1 MSVVSWTTPRGN
13 LGTIPENQYFKFS
26 LLATDSDEQPLFYS
40 FISGELPAGIYVTK
54 EGEVRGIPTIL
65 SVTSQSAV
73 YAFTVRATNP
83 NGVVA
88 DRSFNITVTNVA
100 GPQILPRPD
109 LIGAW
114 FDGNLLDY
122 QFASVNDNPAAVE
135 TWSVISGSLPPGTTL
150 SADGRLSG
158 YVSVI
163 GENISDLGFE
173 AAPIES
179 VIFDAIPLSTD
190 RYYNF
195 TIQVTDGSKID
206 TVNVRALI
214 VSKGNFTAD
223 NNITLINNTFITID
237 ISADNRYRP
246 IILNAPDSLPVL
258 VAGSTFAYRFLAYDP
273 EEEPVSWEIDELQF
287 SGMDELDAAVNETFY
302 GDGTSGP
309 YALDQSPFS
318 AARVVV
324 QINGVLQTA
333 IDDYVTSG
341 ATLTFSSATPGP
353 LDEIYIQYI
362 STATGFDTLR
372 FDQGSSSLPSG
383 LFINRDTGWIFGTLP
398 SQVEDTKTYNFDVY
412 AYRSL
417 FVNDVSDTVTFSI
430 TVKRD
435 LNEEIVWNTDTN
447 LGSIDNG
454 AVSELEVSAYNTL
467 GKELE
472 YRIIYQPF
480 RKIPQ
485 GLKFLKSG
493 RFTGRVSFRYFSLDG
508 QSAQLN
514 VTSAED
520 LAIGMTVQGVGVAS
534 GCEIT
539 AIVDSNTIEVRPAI
553 YVTQGTILT
562 FTNDVISKS
571 VSTTSNAI
579 STAIDGGAT
588 TFDQICGFT
597 VKATATDG
605 SISSIKSFSIQV
617 YPRNLAPYQNVYL
630 KALPKSTQRLALKE
644 VLTDSTIFP
653 TSLLYR
659 PDDPY
664 FGIQKNLKF
673 LFLAGLSASTAE
685 TFINSIAL
693 NHYFKSINFG
703 DIKTARSIDSNGN
716 VAYEVVYVDLV
727 DPQSYGTSGP
737 PLSISLNNQNSFL
750 YNNQSYNTVYPNS
763 FPNMTARLETG
774 LGYNN
779 RSVLPR
785 WMISVQENG
794 LVLGLTR
801 AVVLAYTQPG
811 ASKLIAYR
819 LKNSVFELNSVDF
832 VTDRYQWDNYLSQF
846 YNTTTNTFDPS
857 RSTTFDKYPNLSSG
871 SDVLDVNI
879 INTVTDSNTF
889 VITNDV
895 TLGQG
900 WDITSIDSD
909 LIIPD
914 STTVTSVNG
923 NILTISSN
931 ITAVGGAAI
940 RLAGTTSVDYAV
952 SSSFNSIDSELL
964 STIRRDLLIDG
975 VLNFTQNETIIFA
988 KQQGFQDD
996 SINDG
1001 WVDGDGTTFIPGYL
1015 EKLGG
1020 TSLVNQRGGQWRIN
1034 WTDLPNLGF
1043 DDDSVGFD
1051 QASVG
1056 FTLSHFEQSD
1066 DSEVNLTFLK
1076 EIIPNQTVKVRSGD
1090 TYPQSTLQYSTP
1102 PGEILPRYIPFAFV
1116 SGVER
1121 TAETTF
1127 DGGTC
1132 VMRTGYSSANASTG
1146 GTTFRSNRDKYII
1159 PETLDKY
1166 IKFPQTGVFV

>member
-88 DRSFNITVTNVA
+88 DRSFNITVTNVV
-100 GPQILPRPD
+100 GPQILPKPD

-150 SADGRLSG
+150 STDGRLSG
-158 YVSVI
+158 YVSII
-163 GENISDLGFE
+163 GENVADLGFE

-195 TIQVTDGSKID
+195 TVQVTDGAKID

-246 IILNAPDSLPVL
+246 IILNAPGSLPVL
-258 VAGSTFAYRFLAYDP
+258 VAGSTFAYRFVAYDP
-273 EEEPVSWEIDELQF
+273 EEEDVSWEIDELQF

-309 YALDQSPFS
+309 YTLDQSPFS

-333 IDDYVTSG
+333 IADYVTAG

-383 LFINRDTGWIFGTLP
+383 LFINRNTGWIFGTLP

-412 AYRSL
+412 AYRTL
-417 FVNDVSDTVTFSI
+417 FVNDVSDTITFSI

-447 LGSIDNG
+447 LGSLDNG
-454 AVSELEVSAYNTL
+454 AISELEVSAYNTL

-472 YRIIYQPF
+472 YSIIYQPF
-480 RKIPQ
+480 RKTPQ

-493 RFTGRVSFRYFSLDG
+493 RFTGRVSFRYFNLDG
-508 QSAQLN
+508 QVAWLN
-514 VTSAED
+514 VQSTED
-520 LAIGMTVQGVGVAS
+520 LAVGMTVQGVGVAS

-539 AIVDSNTIEVRPAI
+539 AIVDSNTIEISPAI

-562 FTNDVISKS
+562 FSNDQISKS

-605 SISSIKSFSIQV
+605 SISSTKSFSVQV
-617 YPRNLAPYQNVYL
+617 TPRNLAPYENVFL
-630 KALPKSTQRLALKE
+630 KALPKPTQRFALKT
-644 VLTDSTIFP
+644 VLTDPTIFP
-653 TSLLYR
+653 PTLLYR

-664 FGIQKNLKF
+664 FGVQKNLKF

-685 TFINSIAL
+685 TFVNSIAL

-703 DIKTARSIDSNGN
+703 DIKTARAVDANGN
-716 VAYEVVYVDLV
+716 VSYEVVYVDLV

-750 YNNQSYNTVYPNS
+750 YNSQSYDTIYPNS

-801 AVVLAYTQPG
+801 AVILAYTQPG

-819 LKNSVFELNSVDF
+819 LKNSGFELNSVDF

-846 YNTTTNTFDPS
+846 YDTTTNTFDPS
-857 RSTTFDKYPNLSSG
+857 RSTTFDKYPNLSAG
-871 SDVLDVNI
+871 SDVLDVTI
-879 INTVTDSNTF
+879 INTVTNSNTF

-900 WDITSIDSD
+900 WDISSIDAN
-909 LIIPD
+909 LIIPAG
-914 STTVTSVNG
+914 TTVTSVNG
-923 NILTISSN
+923 NVLTISSN
-931 ITAVGGAAI
+931 ITAAAGTAI

-964 STIRRDLLIDG
+964 SVIKRDLLIDG
-975 VLNFTQNETIIFA
+975 VFNFTQNETIVFA
-988 KQQGFQDD
+988 KQQGFPDD
-996 SINDG
+996 SLNEG

-1034 WTDLPNLGF
+1034 WTALPNLGF

-1056 FTLSHFEQSD
+1056 FTLSHFDQRD

-1102 PGEILPRYIPFAFV
+1102 AGEIIPRYILFVFV
-1116 SGVER
+1116 STVER
-1121 TAETTF
+1121 TTETTF

-1132 VMRTGYSSANASTG
+1132 VMRAGYSIGNAATS
-1146 GTTFRSNRDKYII
+1146 GTSFRSNRDKYII